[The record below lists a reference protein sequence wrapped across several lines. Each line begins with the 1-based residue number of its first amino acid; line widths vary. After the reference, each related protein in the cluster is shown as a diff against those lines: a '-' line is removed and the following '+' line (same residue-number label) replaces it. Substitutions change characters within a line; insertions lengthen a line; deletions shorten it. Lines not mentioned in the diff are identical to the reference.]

1 MKYTKKQ
8 RIREKSLLRK
18 RRRELKVKRRLRIRR
33 SCRKRL
39 RHHRPRNYRNFQSSA
54 PIETSFTVPNDFS
67 ISNNVDGVMNFI
79 NFVYSSIKRTNG
91 SQIVS
96 FEMDSVTN
104 IDNMAISILL
114 ALVNSISRRKCFVKG
129 TSPINNTARDIFCES
144 GFYEHVEMIQGKRPT
159 RRNTN
164 NLMIE
169 AGTNQTKNK
178 MVGREIRKAM
188 LALTGKSC
196 AYQPVYSII
205 QEICGNSVEHANTEQ
220 MNKNWLISV
229 FYEDNTIKFSMV
241 DIGKGILGTL
251 RKKTSQK
258 FRDAIQLKDGVDML
272 RGAFTKQYQSATWDI
287 NRNKGLPKI
296 NDYQEKGFIGNLM
309 VVTNNILL
317 DFSGDNSHEIKTNFK
332 GTFYTWTLTIENI
345 NKWKTRIK

>member
-1 MKYTKKQ
+1 MNSRKRQ
-8 RIREKSLLRK
+8 HIREKSFLRK
-18 RRRELKVKRRLRIRR
+18 IRRENKVRKRLRIRR
-33 SCRKRL
+33 STRKRL
-39 RHHRPRNYRNFQSSA
+39 RHHRHRNINNFQRT
-54 PIETSFTVPNDFS
+54 PPLETTFTVPNNFS
-67 ISNNVDGVMNFI
+67 ISTNVDGVMTFI
-79 NFVYSSIKRTNG
+79 NYVYTTVNRISGN
-91 SQIVS
+91 QIAS
-96 FEMDSVTN
+96 FDMNNVVY

-114 ALVNSISRRKCFVKG
+114 ALVNSISRKKCFVKG
-129 TSPINNTARDIFCES
+129 SSPINEHAREIFKES
-144 GFYEHVEMIQGKRPT
+144 GFFEHVEMILGKRPT
-159 RRNTN
+159 RKNAN

-178 MVGREIRKAM
+178 MVGQEIRKAM
-188 LALTGKSC
+188 FFLTGKSC
-196 AYQPVYSII
+196 PYQPVYSII
-205 QEICGNSVEHANTEQ
+205 QEICGNSVEHANTEL

-229 FYEDNTIKFSMV
+229 FYEGESIIFTMV

-258 FRDAIQLKDGVDML
+258 FRDAIHFKDGVDML

-296 NDYQEKGFIGNLM
+296 NDYQEKGYIGNLM

-317 DFSGDNSHEIKTNFK
+317 DFNGDKSHEIKTNFR
-332 GTFYTWTLTIENI
+332 GTFYTWTLTKDNI